1 MALYDTGASINAIDW
16 DFAHKHLNPKLIK
29 QKEDKLLLLARI
41 TRRFWERSFVISV
54 PATASGSLK
63 QSCGINGGP
72 LTTANTDHGLI

>member
-1 MALYDTGASINAIDW
+1 MALCDTGASINAIDW

-29 QKEDKLLLLARI
+29 QTDKLLFLARI
-41 TRRFWERSFVISV
+41 TRRFWERSLVISV

-63 QSCGINGGP
+63 KSCGINGGP